1 MFGTGVKDRNAIDID
16 KQVNK
21 ILRGLGNPSPPLRL
35 ADVRELLRL
44 DLGYYSATDTGLLR
58 ETVSRLMVAGKQVLA
73 RPSILWDAI
82 RKRDLKALY
91 VPDRKRILLDS
102 DLPKLKQRWGE
113 AHEISHS
120 VLPWHQLFMHGD
132 PNQTLSMSCEIEIES
147 EANFAAGRLLFFGE
161 RFKEELW
168 AGSFSR

>member
-82 RKRDLKALY
+82 
-91 VPDRKRILLDS
+91 
-102 DLPKLKQRWGE
+102 
-113 AHEISHS
+113 
-120 VLPWHQLFMHGD
+120 
-132 PNQTLSMSCEIEIES
+132 ES
-147 EANFAAGRLLFFGE
+147 EI
-161 RFKEELW
+161 
-168 AGSFSR
+168 